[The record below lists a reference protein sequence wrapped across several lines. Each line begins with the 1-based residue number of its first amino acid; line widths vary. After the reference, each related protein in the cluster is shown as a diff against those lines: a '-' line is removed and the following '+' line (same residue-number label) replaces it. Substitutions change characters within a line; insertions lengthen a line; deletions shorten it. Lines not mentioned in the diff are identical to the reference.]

1 MSLPPDVVRA
11 LDRFAPGERD
21 VARRL
26 LDEVLAAT
34 QANEGARVVRCV
46 VWLGRDFA
54 ELERY
59 AAAARTDYRDVI
71 WWAEYEGGETRL
83 RDFSAPLP

>member
-11 LDRFAPGERD
+11 LERFSGDDRELA
-21 VARRL
+21 RL
-26 LDEVLAAT
+26 LLDDVLAAT

-46 VWLGRDFA
+46 LFLGTDLA
-54 ELERY
+54 ALER
-59 AAAARTDYRDVI
+59 AATAAKTDYRDVI
-71 WWAEYEGGETRL
+71 WWAEYDGGETRL